1 MFHKYLAKIL
11 IDENKNGPSKK
22 ILPHCLTHLSSL
34 FCDEWFILVIQDF
47 SLLFLEKKS
56 HVQRAFIP
64 IVLWRVIHNHHLW
77 FFRCFFLGKSHLW
90 RKWWKSSGTRLGN
103 RQNAGHFSSWRTGL
117 RNCMSS
123 WMFRNI
129 RISIFRRT
137 SYDLWSP
144 TIKRNYCLFCT
155 IIKKLS
161 NCNLKLWN
169 RCKLEC
175 ECSEIFTKISCE
187 IVVTFLTVS
196 HNSWIFAIFCMRSI
210 FRRTVS

>member
-11 IDENKNGPSKK
+11 IDENKNGPSEK
-22 ILPHCLTHLSSL
+22 ILPHCVTHLSSL

-47 SLLFLEKKS
+47 SLLFLEKKVMFKAS
-56 HVQRAFIP
+56 KGIYPHCFVKSDSQSSFMI
-64 IVLWRVIHNHHLW
+64 
-77 FFRCFFLGKSHLW
+77 FFFVFFLGKSHLW

-129 RISIFRRT
+129 RISIFWRT
-137 SYDLWSP
+137 SNDLWSP
-144 TIKRNYCLFCT
+144 TIKRKYCLFC
-155 IIKKLS
+155 IIQNLS

-169 RCKLEC
+169 CCKR
-175 ECSEIFTKISCE
+175 ECSEIFTKMSCE
-187 IVVTFLTVS
+187 IVVTFWQFHKLAT
-196 HNSWIFAIFCMRSI
+196 
-210 FRRTVS
+210 

>member
-11 IDENKNGPSKK
+11 IDENKNGPSEK
-22 ILPHCLTHLSSL
+22 ILPHCVTHLSSL

-47 SLLFLEKKS
+47 SLLFLEKKVMFKGHLS
-56 HVQRAFIP
+56 PLFCEEWFI
-64 IVLWRVIHNHHLW
+64 IIIYD
-77 FFRCFFLGKSHLW
+77 FFLCFFLGKSHLW

-129 RISIFRRT
+129 RIGIFWRT

-144 TIKRNYCLFCT
+144 TFKRKYCLFC
-155 IIKKLS
+155 II
-161 NCNLKLWN
+161 W
-169 RCKLEC
+169 
-175 ECSEIFTKISCE
+175 
-187 IVVTFLTVS
+187 
-196 HNSWIFAIFCMRSI
+196 RSD
-210 FRRTVS
+210 